1 MATELES
8 GHSAHMKKAEN
19 LGILAKVGRPLKIV
33 FLGAGSAFFRALF
46 SDVMNIPGADTGE
59 MALVDIDAPRLALAG
74 QLGEK
79 LTGLAGKPGWRLSLH
94 TDRLPALEGAD
105 YIINCIEVSGTACVK
120 FDNDI
125 PMEYGIDQCI
135 GDTIGPGGLFK
146 ALRTAPVWLEVL
158 ADVERICPQAWVLNY
173 TNPMSILCLAAA
185 RASKAKVIGLCHSVQ
200 HSSHQLAEYLEVPYH
215 ELKWRCAGINHM
227 AWFTELTH
235 CGRDMYPVL
244 KQRLENDAELLGK
257 DPVRFDAMKYF
268 DYFVTE
274 SSGHFSEY
282 LPYYRKR
289 KELITK
295 HCGTRYNGE
304 SGFYANGW
312 PQWRKDN
319 DNLRRKYLS
328 GEEPLDMSRSWE
340 YASFII
346 EAMETNSPV
355 KIYATVMNN
364 GLVSNLPYDNVA
376 EAACI
381 VDSNGI
387 TPTRFGR
394 LPAQCAALCSSNLHM
409 IDLAAEACVNRSR
422 DLAFKSLLLDPLS
435 AAVCSPAEIKEVTG
449 RLFEAEKD
457 FLQMYR

>member
-1 MATELES
+1 MTELES
-8 GHSAHMKKAEN
+8 GHAAHMKKAEN

-46 SDVMNIPGADTGE
+46 TDVMNIPGAETGE

-79 LTGLAGKPGWRLSLH
+79 LIALAGRPGWRLSLH
-94 TDRLPALEGAD
+94 ADRLPALEGAD

-125 PMEYGIDQCI
+125 PLEYGIDQCI

-185 RASKAKVIGLCHSVQ
+185 RASKAKVVGLCHSVQ
-200 HSSHQLAEYLEVPYH
+200 HSSHQLAEYLKVPYH
-215 ELKWRCAGINHM
+215 ELKWSCAGINHM
-227 AWFTELTH
+227 AWFTELTRN
-235 CGRDMYPVL
+235 GRDLYPVL
-244 KQRLENDAELLGK
+244 KQQIEADAELLAK

-289 KELITK
+289 KELIAK
-295 HCGTRYNGE
+295 HCGARYNGE
-304 SGFYANGW
+304 SGFYSGGW

-328 GEEPLDMSRSWE
+328 GDEPLDMSRSWE

-364 GLVSNLPYDNVA
+364 GLIGNLPYDNVA
-376 EAACI
+376 ETACI
-381 VDSNGI
+381 VDGGGI
-387 TPTRFGR
+387 NPVRFGR
-394 LPAQCAALCSSNLHM
+394 LPAQCAALCNANLHM
-409 IDLAAEACVNRSR
+409 IDLAAEACINRSK

-435 AAVCSPAEIKEVTG
+435 AAVCSPEEIKELTD

-457 FLQMYR
+457 FLQVYR

>member
-1 MATELES
+1 MTTELES
-8 GHSAHMKKAEN
+8 GHAAHMKKAEN
-19 LGILAKVGRPLKIV
+19 LGILPKVERSLKIV

-46 SDVMNIPGADTGE
+46 TDVMNIPGADAGE

-79 LTGLAGKPGWRLSLH
+79 LIALAGKHGWRLSLH

-125 PMEYGIDQCI
+125 PLEYGIDQCI

-158 ADVERICPQAWVLNY
+158 ADVERICPEAWVLNY
-173 TNPMSILCLAAA
+173 TNPMSILSLAAA
-185 RASKAKVIGLCHSVQ
+185 RASKAKVIGLCHGVQ
-200 HSSHQLAEYLEVPYH
+200 HSSHQLAEYLKVPYQ
-215 ELKWRCAGINHM
+215 ELKWSCAGINHM
-227 AWFTELTH
+227 AWFTELNH
-235 CGRDMYPVL
+235 RGQDMYPVL
-244 KQRLENDAELLGK
+244 KQMIADDAELLAK

-289 KELITK
+289 KELIQRF
-295 HCGTRYNGE
+295 CGARYNGE

-312 PQWRKDN
+312 PQWRLDN

-346 EAMETNSPV
+346 EAMETNSPA
-355 KIYATVMNN
+355 KIYATVLNN

-376 EAACI
+376 EIACI
-381 VDSNGI
+381 VDGNGI
-387 TPTRFGR
+387 NPVRFGA
-394 LPAQCAALCSSNLHM
+394 LPAQCAALCCTNLHM
-409 IDLAAEACVNRSR
+409 IDLAADACVNRSK

-435 AAVCSPAEIKEVTG
+435 AAVCCPAEIKELTD
-449 RLFEAEKD
+449 RLFDAEKD

>member
-1 MATELES
+1 MTTELES
-8 GHSAHMKKAEN
+8 GHSAHMQKADN
-19 LGILAKVGRPLKIV
+19 LGILPKVNRPLKIV

-46 SDVMNIPGADTGE
+46 TDVMSIPGAETGE
-59 MALVDIDAPRLALAG
+59 MALVDINAPRLALAG

-79 LTGLAGKPGWRLSLH
+79 LISLAERPGWKISLH

-120 FDNDI
+120 LDNDI
-125 PMEYGIDQCI
+125 PLEYGIDQCI

-146 ALRTAPVWLEVL
+146 ALRTAPTWLKVL

-185 RASKAKVIGLCHSVQ
+185 KSSKAKVIGLCHSVQ
-200 HSSHQLAEYLEVPYH
+200 HSSHQLAEYLGAPYH

-235 CGRDMYPVL
+235 RGHDMYPVL
-244 KQRLENDAELLGK
+244 KQKVEDDAELLAK

-289 KELITK
+289 QELITQ
-295 HCGTRYNGE
+295 HCGARYNGE

-312 PQWRKDN
+312 PQWRQDN

-346 EAMETNSPV
+346 EAIETNSPV

-364 GLVSNLPYDNVA
+364 GLISNLPYDNVV
-376 EAACI
+376 EVPCI

-387 TPTRFGR
+387 APIHFGY
-394 LPAQCAALCSSNLHM
+394 LPAQCAALCCTNLHM
-409 IDLAAEACVNRSR
+409 IGLAAEACINRSK
-422 DLAFKSLLLDPLS
+422 DMAFKSLLLDPLS
-435 AAVCSPAEIKEVTG
+435 AAVCSPKEIKAMTDK
-449 RLFEAEKD
+449 LFEAEKD
-457 FLQMYR
+457 FLPMYK